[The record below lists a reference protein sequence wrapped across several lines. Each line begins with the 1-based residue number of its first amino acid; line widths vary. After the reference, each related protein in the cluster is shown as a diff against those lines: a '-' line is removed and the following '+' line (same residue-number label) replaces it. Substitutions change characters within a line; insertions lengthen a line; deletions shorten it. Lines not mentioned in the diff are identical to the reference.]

1 MSDVTSCVFDH
12 PVCIPTHLRI
22 SSRHRIHSLKM
33 RVDKSAQS
41 RIPVAGQTAMRF
53 DPRNEGRLFS
63 PGAVIMAIQKGITL
77 VFAGGVSAGTVTAVI
92 HNMQQAIDLGN
103 RLFMMDAGEVIL
115 DINSQEKQDLTVEK
129 LVTMF
134 SSVRNKKFT
143 NDEALLSR

>member
-1 MSDVTSCVFDH
+1 
-12 PVCIPTHLRI
+12 
-22 SSRHRIHSLKM
+22 
-33 RVDKSAQS
+33 
-41 RIPVAGQTAMRF
+41 
-53 DPRNEGRLFS
+53 
-63 PGAVIMAIQKGITL
+63 MAIQKGIGL
-77 VFAGGVSAGTVTAVI
+77 TAVI

-129 LVTMF
+129 LVAMF